1 MINRKSP
8 VLALIPARGGSKGV
22 PRKNLALLN
31 NKPLITYTIKA
42 ALDAVDV
49 DEVWV
54 SSDDAQILELSR
66 VNGASTLTRPSLISN
81 DEASAVDVVM
91 HFINQLSQDLRKLNP
106 ILVYLQPT
114 SPLRSAKHIN
124 AALDEMKNK
133 KETCLISVVEMEKSP
148 FKAFRVDKNEKLES
162 LFPEELSNARRQD
175 LPRTFIPNGA
185 MYFFSIN
192 DFLERR
198 GFPSN
203 KSLPFFMSAQ
213 ESVDIDT
220 LDDLVLAEKLLG
232 ETHA

>member
-1 MINRKSP
+1 MLNAETPII
-8 VLALIPARGGSKGV
+8 ALIPARGGSKGL

-31 NKPLITYTIKA
+31 NQPLITYTIKA
-42 ALDAVDV
+42 ALNAIAV

-54 SSDDAQILELSR
+54 SSDDEDILAISK
-66 VNGASTLTRPSLISN
+66 VNGAATLTRPGFISN

-91 HFINQLSQDLRKLNP
+91 HFINQLSMEMRQLNP
-106 ILVYLQPT
+106 VLAYLQPT
-114 SPLRSAKHIN
+114 SPLRTAKHID
-124 AALDEMKNK
+124 AAIDKMSNK
-133 KETCLISVVEMEKSP
+133 KETCLVSVVEMEKSP
-148 FKAFRVDKNEKLES
+148 FKAFRLDKEEKLES
-162 LFPEELSNARRQD
+162 LFAQELSNSRRQD
-175 LPRTFIPNGA
+175 LPRAFIPNGA

-192 DFLERR
+192 DFLDSC

-232 ETHA
+232 DTYA